1 MTYDN
6 DYGVISDKYFYET
19 ILFVVH
25 VDYENHRLVMI
36 DLGDNDV
43 VHVDYK

>member
-1 MTYDN
+1 MIDL
-6 DYGVISDKYFYET
+6 SDD
-19 ILFVVH
+19 VMVH

-36 DLGDNDV
+36 DLGDTDV